1 MKRSELEHL
10 LRAAA
15 RIVGDNDL
23 VVIGSQAI
31 LGTFDD
37 TELPDPAIGS
47 LEADLTFFD
56 DYDNAKSDMVD
67 MHLGEDSHFHNTFG
81 YYAQGVSVE
90 VAELPAGWRE
100 RVVVHSATEADGA
113 TGHCVEAHDLVV
125 SKLVAGRMKDME
137 FADALLRAELVN
149 ADTLIDRAQ
158 HLDKQPSRR
167 RVVSW
172 VVGWVAKHG

>member
-10 LRAAA
+10 LRAAS
-15 RIVGDNDL
+15 RIVDDDDL

-31 LGTFDD
+31 LGSFDD

-56 DYDNAKSDMVD
+56 DYDNAKSDLID
-67 MHLGEDSHFHNTFG
+67 MHLGEDSYFHNTFG

-100 RVVVHSATEADGA
+100 RVVAHRGSGTDGA
-113 TGHCVEAHDLVV
+113 TGHCLDAHDLVV
-125 SKLVAGRMKDME
+125 SKLVAGRLKDME
-137 FADALLRAELVN
+137 FADALLRSKLVVAE
-149 ADTLIDRAQ
+149 TLIDRAQ
-158 HLDKQPSRR
+158 HLEKQPSQR

-172 VVGWVAKHG
+172 VVGWVTKHG